1 MIIDLILMIV
11 IFYLALYCICSR
23 AAVEEANSR
32 RFISIVLI
40 PNHGENKP
48 EDDLPPY
55 TPPTPKTQA
64 AMTAAMTDLPPSYEE
79 TMDISEVRIPI
90 HNTNNNNDSNTSSN
104 SNTSAN
110 SNTSSNSNNSTPIT
124 SVASPNSTNVPTVN
138 VNVNSNSNAIPEI
151 VIDPTNTP
159 NTTVS

>member
-1 MIIDLILMIV
+1 MIIV
-11 IFYLALYCICSR
+11 FYLALYCICSR

-40 PNHGENKP
+40 PDPGENKP

-64 AMTAAMTDLPPSYEE
+64 AMTDLPPSYEE
-79 TMDISEVRIPI
+79 TLDISEVRIPI
-90 HNTNNNNDSNTSSN
+90 HNVNNNNN
-104 SNTSAN
+104 SNAIENVNAN
-110 SNTSSNSNNSTPIT
+110 NNETHNNNIPTTCVAPPNTINN
-124 SVASPNSTNVPTVN
+124 NVNIPTT
-138 VNVNSNSNAIPEI
+138 NVNSNINTIPEI